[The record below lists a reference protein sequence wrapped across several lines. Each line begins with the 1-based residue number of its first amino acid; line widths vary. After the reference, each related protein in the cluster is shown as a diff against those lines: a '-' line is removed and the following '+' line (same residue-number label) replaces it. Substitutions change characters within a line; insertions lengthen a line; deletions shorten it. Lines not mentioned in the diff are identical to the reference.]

1 MILVLL
7 MRESTTDCMRAGV
20 VLPAIFIT
28 KKRGITVW
36 DASFGIIV

>member
-1 MILVLL
+1 MQ
-7 MRESTTDCMRAGV
+7 ESLTDCVMAGV
-20 VLPAIFIT
+20 ALPAIIIT